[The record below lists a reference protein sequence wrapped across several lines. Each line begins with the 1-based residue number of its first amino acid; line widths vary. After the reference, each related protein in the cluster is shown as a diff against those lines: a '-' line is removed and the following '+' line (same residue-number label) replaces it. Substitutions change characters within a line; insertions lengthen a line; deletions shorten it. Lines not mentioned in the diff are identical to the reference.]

1 MSTHWDSVTESELYT
16 HSTLTVIV
24 HYYPHRSIN
33 CPVRYSFSV
42 DVNNQS
48 LVLCVFT
55 QGILRGKKG
64 FFPEA
69 YVEILKTSNT
79 SEEEK

>member
-1 MSTHWDSVTESELYT
+1 MLEKASCILTPLSLLLYT
-16 HSTLTVIV
+16 TTHN
-24 HYYPHRSIN
+24 RSIN

-48 LVLCVFT
+48 LVLCVLT